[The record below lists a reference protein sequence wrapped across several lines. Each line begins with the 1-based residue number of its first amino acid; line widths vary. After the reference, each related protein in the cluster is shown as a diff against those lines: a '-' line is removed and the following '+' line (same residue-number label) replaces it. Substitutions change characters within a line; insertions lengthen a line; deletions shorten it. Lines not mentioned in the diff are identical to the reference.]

1 MVSLML
7 VGAGG
12 LLVVDPCGR
21 CEPWNVQSSLL
32 ASCAIELLFY
42 NPKQSYGGKSRTLDT
57 SKTIQLLVPLHGQR
71 AREQDC
77 IVNMREIASM
87 MKGQLWKME
96 ASLEQGNGVHSRI
109 HSWSTTSSLI
119 GRGRS
124 AASYCTPCSAA

>member
-32 ASCAIELLFY
+32 AYAAGRSTILASTWGRSCAIELLFY

-77 IVNMREIASM
+77 IVNIREISSM

-109 HSWSTTSSLI
+109 HS
-119 GRGRS
+119 
-124 AASYCTPCSAA
+124 